1 MLKTRVFNTNQTY
14 NKDSE
19 LDMIKNEKCAA
30 YYAPWK
36 YMINRI
42 GANDIIFL
50 YSNGKGII
58 ARGIATGI
66 TKITDH
72 EGNPAEE
79 HYMNLKEFQVLGD
92 PLPKNEITR
101 IVGHDIFCAQTKF
114 LLSYKNGND
123 LWEEI
128 TKKYI

>member
-1 MLKTRVFNTNQTY
+1 
-14 NKDSE
+14 
-19 LDMIKNEKCAA
+19 MIKNEKCAA

-36 YMINRI
+36 YNIDRI

-66 TKITDH
+66 TKITDY
-72 EGNPAEE
+72 EGNPDEE
-79 HYMNLKEFQVLGD
+79 HYMNLKGFQVLGV
-92 PLPKNEITR
+92 PLPATEVTR
-101 IVGHDIFCAQTKF
+101 IVGHDIFYAQTKI
-114 LLSYKNGND
+114 LLTYKIGND